1 MPGSTQGSDLADLL
15 ENRTL
20 PDLIVLD
27 PDSQGL
33 RTESLSPGKLAWLRF
48 RHHRAAII
56 SLVVLVIMTVLCAL
70 APWIAP
76 YGQNEALGAAN
87 FGPPSSEFW
96 FGTDQIG
103 RDLLSRILWG
113 GRVSLFIG
121 IATAISAGLIGTAV
135 GAFAG
140 FRGGRIDEILMRFTD
155 LFIGLPLLVV
165 LLIVRQLPNTQPW
178 ASTLLGPPGSLRLMI
193 SLLTFVTWMG
203 TARLVRGT
211 VLSLKEKEF
220 VEAARAIGARDTW
233 IIGRHLV
240 PNSIGPIIVAMTFA
254 VAGAIGLE
262 STLSYFG
269 FGLDPLKA
277 SWGNLLADTKGAV
290 TSGYWWLVV
299 FPSLSLLLTIL
310 CVNFVGDG
318 LRDAVDPK
326 QQLEG

>member
-1 MPGSTQGSDLADLL
+1 ML
-15 ENRTL
+15 
-20 PDLIVLD
+20 
-27 PDSQGL
+27 
-33 RTESLSPGKLAWLRF
+33 
-48 RHHRAAII
+48 

-70 APWIAP
+70 APFIAP
-76 YGQNEALGAAN
+76 YGQNEALGAAK
-87 FGPPSSEFW
+87 FGPPSAEFW

-103 RDLLSRILWG
+103 RDLLSRLLWG

-121 IATAISAGLIGTAV
+121 LATAVSAGLIGTAV

-299 FPSLSLLLTIL
+299 FPSLALLTTIL